1 MTLGSIGGHYSFEA
15 LGVHPQDQSDW
26 SCSTR
31 YPIAIAGT
39 DRLKNKLMSLGVEGR
54 DAQ

>member
-1 MTLGSIGGHYSFEA
+1 VTLGSIGGHYSFEA

-39 DRLKNKLMSLGVEGR
+39 GGLKNKLMSLGVEGR